1 MTAHDGSAPDADGVP
16 DDDWMSHI
24 PQPQVVA
31 QYLGFESSALDEF
44 KRDFEALH
52 ARFRALFVPK
62 PAAPEPAEALGEDR
76 PICDMPP
83 GVGPCDTP
91 AGSRVG
97 CKQLREQNAALRR
110 LIAAAHDAAS
120 RLDWGKAD
128 AKGCDLRD
136 ALLNYERAARP
147 TQEAKPADAAS
158 DARVEAAFEDLECA
172 AAAYDRGK
180 NGSSC
185 DTLLANVNKAREAL
199 RALLRPAP
207 AVSDAAFLDFVFDDF
222 PGPDGPRLIEVEDA
236 QRRSVRAGEWLK
248 RDDGCAV
255 LRVPMLPRHAANV
268 NAGLLAA
275 LLAAASD
282 ARVTHYCKVCFA
294 MWQQHDDESWSL
306 RSKACGKCCDN
317 VPMGEQIV
325 ALANCEDGGVDHG
338 KHAHYM
344 AKIVELQ
351 GQNAKLR
358 LMRSRPAASVNAER
372 MEAIALRCD
381 GCGIRVADNSLSVE
395 RPGFALLCPTC
406 MGSPRVTAAEAATP
420 PRPSA
425 SDEGLLAAVQIA
437 HDLVANTHAMNLRAF
452 IRRCDEVEAILRG
465 AIAAAES
472 AKPRGAP

>member
-180 NGSSC
+180 NGSGC

-207 AVSDAAFLDFVFDDF
+207 AVSDA
-222 PGPDGPRLIEVEDA
+222 E
-236 QRRSVRAGEWLK
+236 
-248 RDDGCAV
+248 
-255 LRVPMLPRHAANV
+255 HAAAAESFREAV
-268 NAGLLAA
+268 VRRVLAHGEEHQA
-275 LLAAASD
+275 RMD
-282 ARVTHYCKVCFA
+282 A
-294 MWQQHDDESWSL
+294 
-306 RSKACGKCCDN
+306 
-317 VPMGEQIV
+317 
-325 ALANCEDGGVDHG
+325 EDGEKD
-338 KHAHYM
+338 AY
-344 AKIVELQ
+344 
-351 GQNAKLR
+351 LR

-406 MGSPRVTAAEAATP
+406 MGSPRVTAAESATP
-420 PRPSA
+420 PRPAA
-425 SDEGLLAAVQIA
+425 SDEGLRELRDDVQREHDREATMAKAGGSIAGAVVGVCERLLKKIDRLLAA
-437 HDLVANTHAMNLRAF
+437 
-452 IRRCDEVEAILRG
+452 
-465 AIAAAES
+465 
-472 AKPRGAP
+472 KPGGAP